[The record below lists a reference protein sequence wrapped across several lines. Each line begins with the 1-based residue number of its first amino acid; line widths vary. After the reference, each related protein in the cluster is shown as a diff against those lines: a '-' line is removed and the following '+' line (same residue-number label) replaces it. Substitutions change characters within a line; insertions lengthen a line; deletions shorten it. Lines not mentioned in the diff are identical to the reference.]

1 MNANNTATA
10 RQRFALWCI
19 TKKDYRNEILS
30 KEEAARLISDLGD
43 KDYKSKKVNK
53 HVKAELKSNKKTVK
67 DELFDYI
74 KQNAD
79 DLWKVVSDELGYKSV
94 VTLEANGKEHHY
106 AMVGFGCG
114 ITYLEYRKNNKRAAA
129 IDQAAGQLRN
139 NEVRKMMIERLPKGE
154 YAKLRE
160 IGSPFE
166 AVWGQMMNI
175 QSAYYH
181 MVADFAR
188 TKGIKMKVVSR
199 LD

>member
-1 MNANNTATA
+1 MDNTATA

-30 KEEAARLISDLGD
+30 KEEAARLISELGD
-43 KDYKSKKVNK
+43 KDYKKKTINK
-53 HVKAELKSNKKTVK
+53 HVKAELKAGKKTVK

-74 KQNAD
+74 KENAD
-79 DLWKVVSDELGYKSV
+79 NLWKVVADELGYKSV
-94 VTLEANGKEHHY
+94 VTLESSGKERRY
-106 AMVGFGCG
+106 AMIGFGCG

-129 IDQAAGQLRN
+129 IDEAAGQLRA
-139 NEVRKMMIERLPKGE
+139 NEVKDMMVSRLPKGE
-154 YAKLRE
+154 YENMKA

-166 AVWGQMMNI
+166 AVWYQMMNI

-181 MVADFAR
+181 IVADFAK
-188 TKGIKMKVVSR
+188 TKGIKMKVISR